1 MESKPMSEEWVPFDK
16 RNAALL
22 KAVGFS
28 ITDEPNE
35 MGEMGEVASVK
46 GEMKASVVQTADGRL
61 RLLIDLPDGGEINA
75 DIALCPKC
83 GRHPVIRPGPD
94 D

>member
-1 MESKPMSEEWVPFDK
+1 MSEEWVPFDK
-16 RNAALL
+16 RNAAML

-28 ITDEPNE
+28 ITDEPGDE
-35 MGEMGEVASVK
+35 PGVHGEVASVE
-46 GEMKASVVQTADGRL
+46 GEMRASVVQIADGRL

-75 DIALCPKC
+75 DIVVCPKC
-83 GRHPVIRPGPD
+83 GRHPVIRTGHD